1 MPISSQGY
9 DYIIVGAGSAGCALA
24 NRLSERPDVSVLL
37 LEAGP
42 RDHSIFLKMPSAFA
56 HAINSRKYDWN
67 FMGDP
72 EPYLD
77 HRQLHCPRGRVLGGS
92 SSINAMSFVRG
103 NPLDFDLWA
112 KSTGFADW
120 AYEKCLPYFKKLETF
135 SGGESQFRGG
145 TGPVSVIVPEF
156 SNPLCEVFADAIREA
171 GYRWNPDV
179 NGERQNGFGPMDQT
193 IRNGRRE
200 SAATAYLKP
209 AWHRKN
215 LHVECN
221 STVSRIL
228 LDGNRVDGVEIISE
242 GRNRLIRCRQE
253 IILSAGAIESP
264 KLLMLSGI
272 GPAEHLREHGINL
285 IQHLPGVG
293 RNLQDHVNV
302 NIQYECTQPIT
313 HTPLLKPYR
322 KALVGLQ
329 WLLANNGPGATN
341 HFEIAGYIKSRTGI
355 DRPDLQL
362 LFIPLLVDESGQASE
377 QPHGFQVA
385 ASLLRSNSRGKI
397 ELKSSRPSDPPSIVF
412 NYLESG
418 LDYEELRCGIEK
430 TREIFRADAFI
441 PYVGNEITPGVSVS
455 KSHQLD
461 LFIRQS
467 LRSTKHPCGTCRMG
481 QDDGSVVDQQG
492 RVHGVNALRVVDA
505 SIMPD
510 ITSGNTNAPTIMIA
524 EKIADHLLGNTPLP
538 PDPGVPNNAR
548 Q

>member
-341 HFEIAGYIKSRTGI
+341 HFEIAGYIKSRAGI
-355 DRPDLQL
+355 KRPDLQL

-412 NYLESG
+412 NYLESA

-430 TREIFRADAFI
+430 TREIFRTDAFI

-455 KSHQLD
+455 KNRQLD

-481 QDDGSVVDQQG
+481 QDDSSVVDHQG

>member
-1 MPISSQGY
+1 
-9 DYIIVGAGSAGCALA
+9 
-24 NRLSERPDVSVLL
+24 
-37 LEAGP
+37 
-42 RDHSIFLKMPSAFA
+42 
-56 HAINSRKYDWN
+56 
-67 FMGDP
+67 MGDP

-341 HFEIAGYIKSRTGI
+341 HFEIAGYIKSRTRI

-412 NYLESG
+412 NYLESA

-430 TREIFRADAFI
+430 TREIFRTDAFI

-455 KSHQLD
+455 KNRQLD

-481 QDDGSVVDQQG
+481 QDDSSVVDHQG

>member
-341 HFEIAGYIKSRTGI
+341 HFEIAGYIKSQTGI

-412 NYLESG
+412 NYLESA

-430 TREIFRADAFI
+430 TREIFRTDAFI

-455 KSHQLD
+455 KNRQLD

-481 QDDGSVVDQQG
+481 QDDSSVVDHQG

>member
-1 MPISSQGY
+1 MSISSQGY

-92 SSINAMSFVRG
+92 SSINAMCFVRG

-156 SNPLCEVFADAIREA
+156 SNPLCGVFADAVREA

-215 LHVECN
+215 LQVECN

-228 LDGNRVDGVEIISE
+228 LDGNRIDGVEIISG

-253 IILSAGAIESP
+253 VILSAGAIESP

-302 NIQYECTQPIT
+302 NIQYGCTQPIT

-341 HFEIAGYIKSRTGI
+341 HFEIAGYIKSRAEIT
-355 DRPDLQL
+355 RPDLQL

-377 QPHGFQVA
+377 QPHGFQVTV
-385 ASLLRSNSRGKI
+385 SLLRSNSRGKI

-412 NYLESG
+412 NYLESA
-418 LDYEELRCGIEK
+418 LDYEELGCGIEK
-430 TREIFRADAFI
+430 TREIFRTDAFI

-455 KSHQLD
+455 KSHQLN

-481 QDDGSVVDQQG
+481 QDDGSVVDHQG

>member
-302 NIQYECTQPIT
+302 NIQYGCTQPIT

-341 HFEIAGYIKSRTGI
+341 HFEIAGYIKSQTGI

-412 NYLESG
+412 NYLESA

-430 TREIFRADAFI
+430 TREIFRTDAFI

-455 KSHQLD
+455 KNRQLD

-481 QDDGSVVDQQG
+481 QDDSSVVDHQG